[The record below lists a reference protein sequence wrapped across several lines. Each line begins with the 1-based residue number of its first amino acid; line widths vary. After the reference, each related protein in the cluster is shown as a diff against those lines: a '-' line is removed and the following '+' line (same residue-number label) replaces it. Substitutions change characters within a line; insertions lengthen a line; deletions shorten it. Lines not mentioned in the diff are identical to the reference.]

1 MFPPLW
7 EHIERQ
13 RPFRVKTAFILG
25 AGQIGSVVAE
35 RLACGGWNVT
45 VASRGRTPLPAAM
58 AGQGIVAV
66 TLDRADTAALAAAL
80 GNGADL
86 VVDTI
91 AYDDTHAD
99 QLIALESGVGAFA
112 VISSAIVYADGDG
125 MTLEDARSGPFPSLP
140 VPIREDQRTV
150 DPGPE
155 SYATR
160 KAALERRLLDR
171 ATRPVAILRPCAV
184 HGAHSPHPRE
194 YWFVKRLLDGR
205 THIPLAYSG
214 ESRFQTSATVNI
226 AALIEAVAD
235 KSFTGPLNIPDP
247 DAPSVREIGATL
259 MAIVGREAE
268 CVPVPGDAYPPK
280 MGVTPWSIP
289 KTFILDDTAARAIG
303 YRPVAGYATAVAPTC
318 RWMIET
324 AKARDWR
331 DAFPVFAT
339 YSDDPFD
346 YAAEDRWLA
355 ERKTDR

>member
-1 MFPPLW
+1 M
-7 EHIERQ
+7 
-13 RPFRVKTAFILG
+13 KTVFVLG
-25 AGQIGSVVAE
+25 TGQIGGAVAAHLTD
-35 RLACGGWNVT
+35 RGWAVT
-45 VASRGRTPLPAAM
+45 VASRGRTELPI
-58 AGQGIVAV
+58 GLVERGIRAV
-66 TLDRADTAALAAAL
+66 TLDRAESGALATAL
-80 GNGADL
+80 SDGADL

-91 AYDDTHAD
+91 AYDNTHAY
-99 QLIALESGVGAFA
+99 QLIAIESSVGAFA

-150 DPGPE
+150 DPGPK

-160 KAALERRLLDR
+160 KAALEHRLLDS

-184 HGAHSPHPRE
+184 HGTHSPHPRE

-226 AALIEAVAD
+226 AALITTIAD
-235 KSFTGPLNIPDP
+235 KPFTGLLNITDP
-247 DAPSVREIGATL
+247 DAPSVRQIGATL
-259 MAIVGREAE
+259 MAIVGRQAE

-289 KTFILDDTAARAIG
+289 KPFILDDTAARAIG
-303 YRPVAGYATAVAPTC
+303 YRPVAGYATAVAPTR

-355 ERKTDR
+355 ERKNDR